1 MSSLRIGDRVSW
13 TGPQGEA
20 LGRIVAK
27 RERDFDLAEEHF
39 TASVADPSFI
49 VQSEST
55 GAKGAHKAAVLT
67 KTSSGGGGDGG
78 GGEGR

>member
-1 MSSLRIGDRVSW
+1 MAHIRIGDRVTW
-13 TGPQGEA
+13 TTSQGTTE
-20 LGRIVAK
+20 GRVVAK
-27 RERDFDLAEEHF
+27 RERDFDFEEQHY
-39 TASVADPSFI
+39 TASVAEPSFI

-55 GAKGAHKAAVLT
+55 GAKAAHRETALT